1 MTTRE
6 NATARGALRPRELV
20 LEALEYRQ
28 AELVPYQIDLTEGFV
43 RNLKRKTGCEDAEA
57 YLGNHLSKAKYKKN
71 RKLSD
76 GREIDLFGVTWARD
90 PGGGDVG
97 IIVDHPMK
105 EPGFSGY
112 ALPEVQEEF
121 ARAQVET
128 LQRDS
133 RGTFRMFLLT
143 MNFFERAWSL
153 RGMENLLADM
163 ILNPKFVEE
172 LFDRILAHHLRLLAV
187 VLDSEFEA
195 VYIGD
200 DWGQQ
205 KGLIMGPPMW
215 RTYIK
220 PGMKR
225 MFDLI
230 KSRKKYVCLHSCGDL
245 REIFPELVDMG
256 LDIYNTIQPEIY
268 DLKTLKREFG
278 RHVTFYGG
286 ISTQQLLPH
295 ASPAEVKDL
304 TREVRKIM
312 GRDGGYILAPT
323 HAVTGDIPVENVLAM
338 VEVARERN
346 G

>member
-1 MTTRE
+1 MRDRITTRE
-6 NATARGALRPRELV
+6 SITPRERV
-20 LEALEYRQ
+20 LEALEHRQ
-28 AELVPYQIDLTEGFV
+28 TGLVPYQIDLTEGFV
-43 RNLKRKTGCEDAEA
+43 RKLKQRTGCGDAEA
-57 YLGNHLSKAKYKKN
+57 HLGNHLSKAKYKRN
-71 RKLSD
+71 RMLSD
-76 GREIDLFGVTWARD
+76 GRELDLFGVTWAKD

-105 EPGFSGY
+105 VPGFAGY
-112 ALPEVQEEF
+112 VMPEVQVEF
-121 ARAQVET
+121 ARSQAEMLQGET
-128 LQRDS
+128 

-153 RGMENLLADM
+153 RGMENLLIDM
-163 ILNPKFVEE
+163 VLNPRFVEE
-172 LFDRILAHHLRLLAV
+172 LFDRILAHHLSLLEI
-187 VLDSEFEA
+187 VLDYDFEA

-220 PGMKR
+220 PGMRK

-230 KSRKKYVCLHSCGDL
+230 KSRGKYVCLHSCGDL

-268 DLKTLKREFG
+268 DLETLKREFG
-278 RHVTFYGG
+278 SHVTFYGG
-286 ISTQQLLPH
+286 ISTQQFLPY
-295 ASPAEVKDL
+295 AGPAEVRDH
-304 TREVRKIM
+304 TRKVRRIM

-323 HAVTGDIPVENVLAM
+323 HAVTEDIPVENVLAM
-338 VEVARERN
+338 VEVAREPN
-346 G
+346 C